1 MNLSELFIRR
11 PVMTTLVMASLLV
24 FGVMAYRLL
33 PVSDLP
39 NVDFPTI
46 QVSASLP
53 GASPETMAS
62 SVATPLEKQFTTIAG
77 LDNMSSSSAQG
88 STSITLQFNLSRDL
102 DGAALDVQSAIS
114 AVARQLPSNMP
125 APPSYGKV
133 NPADQPVMYLAL
145 TSKILPLHELDE
157 YGEVMMAQR
166 ISTVSGVAQ
175 VQVYGPQKYAVR
187 VQLDPRQLASRGI
200 GIDEVADAVR
210 NANVNLPTG
219 ILYGPLTSFTVQAS
233 GQILRAAGYRSVIVT
248 YRNGSPVRVG
258 DLGEVIDSVENN
270 KGAAWYNDERSIS
283 LAIFKQP
290 GTNTVEVAEAVR
302 KLLPTFQKQ
311 LPASA
316 SLHVV
321 YDRSVSIRASVED
334 VKFTLMLTLVLVVLV
349 IFLFLRKLSATVI
362 PSLALPFSIVGTFAA
377 MYVFG
382 YTLDNLSLMALTLS
396 VGFVVDDAIVML
408 ENIVRHVE
416 RGEGV
421 FEAALRGSRE
431 IGFTIISMTISLAAV
446 FIPILFMGGIVGRL
460 FREFAVV
467 IGVAILVSG
476 FVSLSLTPMLCSRF
490 LKPEGESEKKPG
502 RLFRWSE
509 RGFDTMLGLY
519 ARTLGPALR
528 HPRRILAM
536 SAIVLVATGWMFVKI
551 PKGFLPTE
559 DQGLIFGSTEAAQ
572 GIGFPAMREKQQQ
585 IGAIVRANPNV
596 ANVLISA
603 GPRGNTAVGNS
614 GIVLAQLKPMG
625 ERRRTADEIVADLRP
640 QFAKVPGIRVFM
652 QVPPPIRLG
661 GNPTKSQYQYTLQD
675 SDTAELYK
683 YAPILEGKIR
693 ELPEVQDVTSD
704 MQLSNPQLNVTIDRD
719 RAAALGITTQKIE
732 DALYTAYGTR
742 QISTIYAPT
751 NQYQV
756 IMELAPEF
764 QATAGGIGL
773 LYVRAATG
781 DLVPFSSLAT
791 VTQGTGPLTVAH
803 QGQLPAVSISF
814 NLRPGVALGDAVA
827 AVNRVSR
834 QVLPATVQRDF
845 QGTAQAFQSSIQG
858 LGLLLIV
865 AILVIYVVLG
875 ILYESFIHP
884 LTILTALPFAG
895 FGALVTLMVF
905 RTELSIY
912 AFVGIILL
920 VGLVKKNGIMM
931 VDFAIEAQRAEGVN
945 AQKAIYEACVVR
957 FRPIMM
963 TTMAALMGTIP
974 IALGVGA
981 GAESRRPLGLAVVG
995 GLLFSQLLTLYVTP
1009 VFYIVMDRFQQ
1020 APRPAQGEGTGRGAE
1035 AARGGAGGRT
1045 RGAGPG
1051 DRGDAAAG
1059 RLTLSRDWA
1068 YSSIGCA
1075 RRAIIGAHGSRART
1089 PSGSPVD

>member
-1 MNLSELFIRR
+1 MNLSEIFIRR

-114 AVARQLPSNMP
+114 AVARQLPANMP

-145 TSKILPLHELDE
+145 TSKILPLNDLDE

-210 NANVNLPTG
+210 SANVNLPTG
-219 ILYGPLTSFTVQAS
+219 ILYGPLTSFTVQAN
-233 GQILRAAGYRSVIVT
+233 GQILRAEGYRSVIVA
-248 YRNGSPVRVG
+248 YRSGSPVRVG

-270 KGAAWYNDERSIS
+270 KAAAWYNDERSIS

-321 YDRSVSIRASVED
+321 YDRSTSIRASVED

-377 MYVFG
+377 MYAFG

-408 ENIVRHVE
+408 ENIVRHIE

-421 FEAALRGSRE
+421 FEAALQGSRE

-490 LKPEGESEKKPG
+490 LKPEGETKPG

-509 RGFDTMLGLY
+509 RGFDVMLGLY

-536 SAIVLVATGWMFVKI
+536 SVVVLIATGWMFVKI

-559 DQGLIFGSTEAAQ
+559 DQGLVFGSTEAAQ

-585 IGAIVRANPNV
+585 IGAIVRAHPDV

-625 ERRRTADEIVADLRP
+625 ERRRTADEIVAELRP
-640 QFAKVPGIRVFM
+640 QFAKVPGIRAFL

-661 GNPTKSQYQYTLQD
+661 GSPTKSQYQYTLQD

-683 YAPILEGKIR
+683 YAPILEGKVR

-719 RAAALGITTQKIE
+719 RASALGISTQKIE

-764 QATAGGIGL
+764 QATASGIGM

-781 DLVPFSSLAT
+781 DLVPLSSLAS

-827 AVNRVSR
+827 AVNRVAR
-834 QVLPATVQRDF
+834 QTLPATVQRDF

-858 LGLLLIV
+858 LGLLLLV

-931 VDFAIEAQRAEGVN
+931 VDFAIEAQRAEGVT

-1020 APRPAQGEGTGRGAE
+1020 RFDRRKGRKRGSDETPAPRHAEPAQPQEEPVPAT
-1035 AARGGAGGRT
+1035 AAL
-1045 RGAGPG
+1045 
-1051 DRGDAAAG
+1051 
-1059 RLTLSRDWA
+1059 RLRD
-1068 YSSIGCA
+1068 
-1075 RRAIIGAHGSRART
+1075 
-1089 PSGSPVD
+1089 V